1 LPITLPGTQDLLLLI
16 PLGLFI
22 GVGAGVAGYSAWPLL
37 VPLLFVVRGEAIDQ
51 AILASMLVDVGTAAT
66 LCALY
71 RRSGN
76 VDLRVASRLAPLA
89 AAAAIPGCVFS
100 LLYLDQLGGLLKS
113 VSGVI
118 TVVIGALFVRRG
130 LAAGSLPQPARG
142 AGSEHLLHA
151 GVGGVGLLMG
161 LIGMGGGFSIAALLV
176 FVRGTAAA
184 RSVGTALFVTALVLS
199 VVSLAYLFSL
209 HFRVSAGGVIVP
221 VLAASMVGA
230 LLGATYAQRIGERRL
245 NLSIGVVVIIAGTAA
260 TIQMLGLR

>member
-1 LPITLPGTQDLLLLI
+1 
-16 PLGLFI
+16 
-22 GVGAGVAGYSAWPLL
+22 
-37 VPLLFVVRGEAIDQ
+37 
-51 AILASMLVDVGTAAT
+51 
-66 LCALY
+66 
-71 RRSGN
+71 
-76 VDLRVASRLAPLA
+76 
-89 AAAAIPGCVFS
+89 
-100 LLYLDQLGGLLKS
+100 
-113 VSGVI
+113 
-118 TVVIGALFVRRG
+118 
-130 LAAGSLPQPARG
+130 
-142 AGSEHLLHA
+142 
-151 GVGGVGLLMG
+151 MG

>member
-1 LPITLPGTQDLLLLI
+1 MPGTQDLLLFV

-22 GVGAGVAGYSAWPLL
+22 GLGAGVAGYSAWPML

-66 LCALY
+66 LCVLY
-71 RRSGN
+71 TRHGN

-89 AAAAIPGCVFS
+89 AAAAIPGCVVS
-100 LLYLDQLGGLLKS
+100 LLYLDQMGGLLES
-113 VSGVI
+113 VSGII
-118 TVVIGALFVRRG
+118 TVGIGALFVRRG
-130 LAAGSLPQPARG
+130 LAAGAPSQPARDG
-142 AGSEHLLHA
+142 GSERLLHA

-176 FVRGTAAA
+176 FVRGMTAA

-199 VVSLAYLFSL
+199 MVSLICLFSV
-209 HFRVSAGGVIVP
+209 HFEVSSGDVIVP
-221 VLAASMVGA
+221 VLVASMVGA

-245 NLSIGVVVIIAGTAA
+245 QLSIGVVVIIAGTAA
-260 TIQMLGLR
+260 TIQMLGVR